1 MSRWDGFEAFVQVV
15 DQGSFSKA
23 AHHLNVSKSFVSRH
37 VTDLEN
43 RLGAQLL
50 NRTTRTITLT
60 EVGKSFYTRCREIL
74 NGLEEAEHAVF
85 EMQECPRGTLKMTAA
100 GAFGETYVVPIA
112 VDFMKL
118 NPEVNIDISFTN
130 RNIDL
135 VAEGYDLAIRFGVLK
150 DSSLIARRIATRQLN
165 VVGSPDYFEQFGQP
179 ECIQDLKQ
187 HNCLAGVLN
196 VWRFSEQGSQGH
208 TEIKVE
214 GNWRS
219 NNARAVLEAA
229 RKGLGLSQM
238 PAAYVQEDL
247 EKGTLISVLDDYQ
260 PRDLGVWA
268 VYPSSR
274 HLSTKVR
281 YFIDFLVESLDK
293 ETVSA

>member
-1 MSRWDGFEAFVQVV
+1 MSRWDGFEAFVHVV

-23 AHHLNVSKSFVSRH
+23 AQHMNVSKSFVSRH
-37 VTDLEN
+37 VTELEN

-74 NGLEEAEHAVF
+74 SGLQEAEHAVF
-85 EMQECPRGTLKMTAA
+85 DMQERPRGTLKMTAA

-118 NPEVNIDISFTN
+118 NPEVHIDISFTN

-150 DSSLIARRIATRQLN
+150 DSSLIARRIATRKLH
-165 VVGSPDYFEQFGQP
+165 VVGSPEYFRQHGQP
-179 ECIQDLKQ
+179 QCIQDLKG
-187 HNCLAGVLN
+187 HNCLAGALN
-196 VWRFSEQGSQGH
+196 IWRFSEKGIQGH
-208 TEIKVE
+208 TEMKIE

-219 NNARAVLEAA
+219 NNARALLEAA
-229 RKGLGLSQM
+229 RMGLGLSQM

-247 EKGTLISVLDDYQ
+247 EQGTLISVLDDYQ

>member
-1 MSRWDGFEAFVQVV
+1 MSRWDGFEAFVHVV

-23 AHHLNVSKSFVSRH
+23 AQHLNVSKSFVSRH

-85 EMQECPRGTLKMTAA
+85 DMQERPRGTLKMTAA
-100 GAFGETYVVPIA
+100 GAFGETCVVPIA

-118 NPEVNIDISFTN
+118 NPEVHIDISFTN

-150 DSSLIARRIATRQLN
+150 DSSLIARRIATRNLH
-165 VVGSPDYFEQFGQP
+165 VVGSPGYLAQFGAPQT
-179 ECIQDLKQ
+179 IQELKQ
-187 HNCLAGVLN
+187 HNCLAGALN
-196 VWRFSEQGSQGH
+196 VWRFSEEGRAGH

-219 NNARAVLEAA
+219 NNARALLEAA

-238 PAAYVQEDL
+238 PAAYVQEDI
-247 EKGTLISVLDDYQ
+247 EKGALIPVLDNYQ

-281 YFIDFLVESLDK
+281 SFIDYLVERLDK
-293 ETVSA
+293 ETVNA

>member
-1 MSRWDGFEAFVQVV
+1 MSRWDGFEAFVHVV

-23 AHHLNVSKSFVSRH
+23 AQYMNVSKSFVSRH

-85 EMQECPRGTLKMTAA
+85 DMQEKPRGTLKMTAA

-118 NPEVNIDISFTN
+118 NPEVFIDISFTN

-150 DSSLIARRIATRQLN
+150 DSSLIARRIATRKLH
-165 VVGSPDYFEQFGQP
+165 VVGSPDYLKKHGVP
-179 ECIQDLKQ
+179 TAISDLKQ
-187 HNCLAGVLN
+187 HNCLAGALN
-196 VWRFSEQGSQGH
+196 IWRFSEPGQQAH
-208 TEIKVE
+208 TEVKIE

-219 NNARAVLEAA
+219 NNARALLEAS
-229 RKGLGLSQM
+229 RMGLGLSQM
-238 PAAYVQEDL
+238 PASYVHDEIQ
-247 EKGTLISVLDDYQ
+247 KGRLVSVLDEFQ
-260 PRDLGVWA
+260 PQNLGVWA

-281 YFIDFLVESLDK
+281 HFIDYLVARLDK
-293 ETVSA
+293 ENVDA

>member
-1 MSRWDGFEAFVQVV
+1 M
-15 DQGSFSKA
+15 
-23 AHHLNVSKSFVSRH
+23 NVSKSFVSRH
-37 VTDLEN
+37 VTELEN

-74 NGLEEAEHAVF
+74 SGLEEAEHAVF
-85 EMQECPRGTLKMTAA
+85 DMQERPRGTLKMTAA
-100 GAFGETYVVPIA
+100 GDFGETYVVPIA
-112 VDFMKL
+112 VDFMRL
-118 NPEVNIDISFTN
+118 HPEVNIDMSFTN

-135 VAEGYDLAIRFGVLK
+135 VAEGFDLAIRFGVLK
-150 DSSLIARRIATRQLN
+150 DSSLIARRIATRNLH
-165 VVGSPDYFEQFGQP
+165 VVGSPEYFEQFGYPQT
-179 ECIQDLKQ
+179 IQDLKQ
-187 HNCLAGVLN
+187 HNCLAGALN
-196 VWRFSEQGSQGH
+196 IWRFSEAGRQGH

-219 NNARAVLEAA
+219 NNARALLEAA

-238 PAAYVQEDL
+238 PAAYVQNYL
-247 EKGTLISVLDDYQ
+247 KTGALVSVLDTYQ

-281 YFIDFLVESLDK
+281 YFIDYLVERLDK
-293 ETVSA
+293 ESVNA

>member
-1 MSRWDGFEAFVQVV
+1 MSRWDGFEAFVHVV

-23 AHHLNVSKSFVSRH
+23 AQYLNVSKSFVSRH
-37 VTDLEN
+37 VTELEN

-74 NGLEEAEHAVF
+74 NGLEDAELAVF
-85 EMQECPRGTLKMTAA
+85 DMQERPRGTLKMTAA
-100 GAFGETYVVPIA
+100 GDFGETYVVPIA
-112 VDFMKL
+112 VDFMKQY
-118 NPEVNIDISFTN
+118 PEVKIDVTFTN
-130 RNIDL
+130 RSIDL

-150 DSSLIARRIATRQLN
+150 DSSLIARRIATRKLH
-165 VVGSPDYFEQFGQP
+165 VVGSPDYCERFGVPQTV
-179 ECIQDLKQ
+179 ESLKQ
-187 HNCLAGVLN
+187 HNCLAGALN
-196 VWRFSEQGSQGH
+196 IWRFSEPGQQGH
-208 TEIKVE
+208 REVKIE

-219 NNARAVLEAA
+219 NNARALLVAA

-238 PAAYVQEDL
+238 PAAYVQEDI
-247 EKGTLISVLDDYQ
+247 EKGALVSVLDDYQ
-260 PRDLGVWA
+260 PQDLGVWA

-281 YFIDFLVESLDK
+281 SFIDFLVTNLDQEK
-293 ETVSA
+293 VSA

>member
-23 AHHLNVSKSFVSRH
+23 AQHLSVSKSCISRH
-37 VTDLEN
+37 VSELEN

-50 NRTTRTITLT
+50 IRTTRTVTLT
-60 EVGKSFYTRCREIL
+60 EVGRSFYTGCREVL

-85 EMQECPRGTLKMTAA
+85 DMQAKPRGTLKMTAA
-100 GAFGETYVVPIA
+100 GAFGETCVVPIA

-118 NPEVNIDISFTN
+118 YPEVSIDMSFTN

-150 DSSLIARRIATRQLN
+150 DSSLIARRIATRRLH
-165 VVGSPDYFEQFGQP
+165 VVGSPEYFEQFAKP
-179 ECIQDLKQ
+179 ETIEDLKQ

-196 VWRFSEQGSQGH
+196 VWRFSEKGQQGH
-208 TEIKVE
+208 TEIKV
-214 GNWRS
+214 GGSWRS
-219 NNARAVLEAA
+219 NNARAVLEAS

-238 PAAYVQEDL
+238 PTAYVEEDI
-247 EKGTLISVLDDYQ
+247 EKGALISVLDQFQ
-260 PRDLGVWA
+260 PQDLGVWA

-281 YFIDFLVESLDK
+281 YFIDYLVARLDK
-293 ETVSA
+293 ENVSA

>member
-23 AHHLNVSKSFVSRH
+23 ALHLKVSKSFVSRH

-85 EMQECPRGTLKMTAA
+85 DMQERPRGTLKMTAA

-112 VDFMKL
+112 VEFMKL
-118 NPEVNIDISFTN
+118 NPEVQIDMSFTN

-150 DSSLIARRIATRQLN
+150 DSSLIARRIATRKLH
-165 VVGSPDYFEQFGQP
+165 VVGSPEYFKQLGQP
-179 ECIQDLKQ
+179 QTIEELKQ
-187 HNCLAGVLN
+187 HNCLAGALN
-196 VWRFSEQGSQGH
+196 IWRFSEAGRQGH
-208 TEIKVE
+208 TEMKVE

-219 NNARAVLEAA
+219 NNARALLEAA

-238 PAAYVQEDL
+238 PASYVQEDI
-247 EKGTLISVLDDYQ
+247 EKGALISVLNEYQ
-260 PRDLGVWA
+260 PKGLGVWA

-281 YFIDFLVESLDK
+281 SFIDFLVEQLDK